1 MKLNRDWE
9 NPHVAHKNRHPM
21 HEPYGIYETVEQ
33 ALSGDRRASK
43 YVKCLNGTWKFKTFS
58 SPDAVTDEFYHP
70 AYDVSK
76 WDDIPVPSNWELFG
90 YGKPIYTNIK
100 YPFARKGADSH
111 HEIQLKQDEFVL
123 NPPYVPED
131 NLTGCYVLSFEI
143 PEHFN
148 NRDLFI
154 DFAGVESCFYLWLN
168 GKFVGYSQD
177 SKLNAS
183 FDITDYIQTGQ
194 NHLAVQV
201 MRFGAGSY
209 LEDQDYWHLSGI
221 FRDVLIYAKPR
232 MRIHDYKI
240 ETLFPGDYDNAELAV
255 TVYPNNQ
262 ASCYGEAHVRLS
274 LYDHDREL
282 VTQFETPKFADF
294 RSYLQDNYVA
304 KVKQT
309 IKSPQLWSDEIPY
322 LYKLVLEM
330 IDPDGNVV
338 DIESA
343 NVGFREISID
353 NTGILKMN
361 GKRLII
367 RGTNLHAFC
376 PETGRV
382 VSTEY
387 MSEQIKIM
395 KSLNINAVRTS
406 HYPHAV
412 EWYDLCDELGIYVV
426 DEANIETHGIG
437 GQLSASPEWTHAYM
451 ERAARMVLRDKNHPS
466 IILWSLGNESG
477 YGANHAA
484 MYGWIKEYDKTRYVQ
499 YESLNPPA
507 NISDIM
513 APMYPQKDWI
523 VECMTSSVDL
533 RPFIMCEYA
542 YAKSNSNGN
551 FKEFWDLIYKFPRFQ
566 GGFIWDF
573 QDKALVRHDESGN
586 KKYVYGGAFQEEII
600 DPAPDMCLNG
610 IVFPD
615 LTLKP
620 AAYEIKNVQA
630 PVQIDYVKRHYDV
643 PGIKSYRIYNHYT
656 HRDLSHLDIGWELV
670 CDGKVVENG
679 TLPRLHT
686 PAGAIEGLQ
695 APYDPTKVSGEA
707 FLNFYACLNEDT
719 YYANK
724 GTCIYACQVELK
736 DSVHEIHTGDIQSG
750 SLAYEEAAN
759 RIHIYNE
766 NTNVVFSKETAEFI
780 SVRYNNQDYFTGGA
794 NNFYRPPTGIDA
806 GVPGETLNYADDWR
820 SLGLDS
826 DQKEIKRIRVYA
838 APASVIIQVHVLYH
852 GCIETRTEYAIGGK
866 GIEIT
871 NTVVNNANVD
881 TLPRIGLSFT
891 FPAAWKS
898 IKWYGRGPWE
908 NYADRKTAALV
919 GIYESSVKEQHVP
932 YIVPVECGGKEDV
945 RYLYVS
951 ADDRKVKVTSAGHFH
966 FDIHQ
971 HSIGQYNNAA
981 YEDELGTSDS
991 VFLHIDYKHAGLGGD
1006 TGWTKNIHDEY
1017 KIEKGIYVYK
1027 ITLEIVD

>member
-1 MKLNRDWE
+1 
-9 NPHVAHKNRHPM
+9 M
-21 HEPYGIYETVEQ
+21 HEPYGAYETVEQ
-33 ALSGDRRASK
+33 ALSGDRRSSK
-43 YVKCLNGTWKFKTFS
+43 YVKCLNGSWKFKMFS
-58 SPDAVTDEFYHP
+58 SPDAVTDKFYTPEF
-70 AYDVSK
+70 DVSH
-76 WDDIPVPSNWELFG
+76 WDNIPVPSNWELRG
-90 YGKPIYTNIK
+90 YGKPIYTNTL
-100 YPFARKGADSH
+100 YPFERQGADSH
-111 HEIQLKQDEFVL
+111 HEIQLKKDEFVL
-123 NPPYVPED
+123 NPPYVPVE
-131 NLTGCYVLSFEI
+131 NLTGCYVLTFDI

-148 NRDLFI
+148 DRDLFI

-168 GKFVGYSQD
+168 GKLVGFSQD

-183 FDITDYIQTGQ
+183 FDITEHVQIGK

-201 MRFGAGSY
+201 MRFGAGTY

-221 FRDVLIYAKPR
+221 YRDVLIYAKPR
-232 MRIHDYKI
+232 MRIQDYKI
-240 ETLFPGDYDNAELAV
+240 ETLFSGRYDRAELAV
-255 TVYPNNQ
+255 TVHPNNQ
-262 ASCYGEAHVRLS
+262 AGCFGEAYVRLS
-274 LYDHDREL
+274 LYDHESNL

-294 RSYLQDNYVA
+294 RSYLQPQYVA

-309 IKSPQLWSDEIPY
+309 IESPKLWSDEIPY
-322 LYKLVLEM
+322 LYRLVLEM
-330 IDPDGNVV
+330 IGPDGNVV
-338 DIESA
+338 DIESV
-343 NVGFREISID
+343 NVGFREVKID
-353 NTGILKMN
+353 KNGILRIN

-387 MSEQIKIM
+387 MREQIKTM

-406 HYPHAV
+406 HYPHAI

-437 GQLSASPEWTHAYM
+437 GQLSASPDWTHAYM

-466 IILWSLGNESG
+466 IIVWSLGNESG

-484 MYGWIKEYDKTRYVQ
+484 MYGWIKEYDQTRYVQ

-507 NISDIM
+507 NISDIL

-523 VECMTSSVDL
+523 MECMTNCEDL

-551 FKEFWDLIYKFPRFQ
+551 FKEFWDLIHTFPRFQ

-573 QDKALVRHDESGN
+573 QDKALVRSDESGN
-586 KKYVYGGAFQEEII
+586 TKYVYGGAFQEEII
-600 DPAPDMCLNG
+600 DAAPDMCLNG

-615 LTLKP
+615 LSPKS
-620 AAYEIKNVQA
+620 AANEIKYVQA
-630 PVQIDYVKRHYDV
+630 PVQIDFLEQPHHDHVNE
-643 PGIKSYRIYNHYT
+643 SYRIYNHYT
-656 HRDLSHLDIGWELV
+656 HRDLSHLNIGWKLV
-670 CDGKVVENG
+670 CDGEIVENG
-679 TLPRLHT
+679 VLPKFNT
-686 PAGAIEGLQ
+686 STGAVDHFQ
-695 APYDPTKVSGEA
+695 APYDPSKVTGEA
-707 FLNFYACLNEDT
+707 FLNFYAYLDEDT
-719 YYANK
+719 YYASK
-724 GTCIYACQVELK
+724 GTCIYACQIELK
-736 DSVHEIHTGDIQSG
+736 SSVHMIHTGDIESG
-750 SLAYEEAAN
+750 SLVYEEAAD

-766 NTNVVFSKETAEFI
+766 TVNVVFSKETAAFI
-780 SVRYNNQDYFTGGA
+780 TVRYNNRDYFTGGA
-794 NNFYRPPTGIDA
+794 NHFYRPPTGIDV
-806 GVPGETLNYADDWR
+806 GVPGQTLNYADDWR
-820 SLGLDS
+820 GLGLDS
-826 DQKEIKRIRVYA
+826 DDQQEIKLIRVYA
-838 APASVIIQVHVLYH
+838 APASVIIQVHALHY
-852 GCIETRTEYAIGGK
+852 GWIETRTEYAVGGK

-891 FPAAWKS
+891 FSDAWNH

-908 NYADRKTAALV
+908 NYADRKTSAFV
-919 GIYESSVKEQHVP
+919 GLYESSVEEQHVP

-971 HSIGQYNNAA
+971 HSSRQYDNAA

-1006 TGWTKNIHDEY
+1006 TGWTKNIHEEY
-1017 KIEKGIYVYK
+1017 RIKKGIYVYK
-1027 ITLEIVD
+1027 VTLEMMD